1 MTVRFLVNFGL
12 LALPIAITLG
22 ILFGLEKHR
31 EATGGPPLFKPQP
44 DPTKPKRPNDNGIT
58 VEQYCQK
65 SYGIHPETKGL
76 EFTREFFFHLP
87 RWLFFV
93 CSFYRLLFLSFPFS
107 PP

>member
-1 MTVRFLVNFGL
+1 MTIRFLVNFGL

-76 EFTREFFFHLP
+76 EFTREYLFFMAFFFYP
-87 RWLFFV
+87 
-93 CSFYRLLFLSFPFS
+93 LLFLSFL